1 MTVSV
6 HRHLESA
13 TLELPEAAG
22 LIGKDVRVIIVEEPS
37 IAQPL
42 DLSAL
47 DGLAGKIDLDF
58 DSPEIA
64 THSNRVGPFFWQSPW
79 RVPPRPQPCRRRS
92 RLLSPMP
99 QNMAPPWQSGR
110 QFIPAVGRM
119 RSTPRQSV
127 NVFAGNGT
135 RPEGSGHVRSS

>member
-37 IAQPL
+37 ADRRV

-47 DGLAGKIDLDF
+47 DRLAGKIDLDF
-58 DSPEIA
+58 DAIDDL
-64 THSNRVGPFFWQSPW
+64 RQ
-79 RVPPRPQPCRRRS
+79 RS
-92 RLLSPMP
+92 
-99 QNMAPPWQSGR
+99 QA
-110 QFIPAVGRM
+110 
-119 RSTPRQSV
+119 
-127 NVFAGNGT
+127 
-135 RPEGSGHVRSS
+135 